1 MMAHEYHMIAYIRES
16 PDVLQRTLER
26 NEKKVLDLVRQIEA
40 RDIRRVVVCGV
51 GSSYTAALIAA
62 PLFRYHCALESHVL
76 TSIELGHYSDRLVDN
91 QTLVVS
97 VSRSGERGWVV
108 DALAESIARGALGIA
123 ITGTAGS
130 LMAQTATMAL
140 ITAEGPE
147 ITFPKTK
154 SVICCAGL
162 LMRLALALAD
172 PADGLAGQRLEALKR
187 FPEVIDR
194 TIRSL
199 EGPIQNLMAEL
210 LRYEP
215 IFVGGTGSNY
225 GAALEAGIKLQET
238 TYVITHGDHTG
249 ELLHGSLGPF
259 GREWMMIL
267 LTTAFD
273 IELSR
278 QLFDLVGKFGAMR
291 VAIVEPALD
300 VQDHAEHVLAI
311 AEAVDP
317 LMAGL
322 VYLPPLQ
329 LMTYYAALARGMNP
343 DAPPGM
349 RDVLDAILPCG
360 REEPELRE

>member
-1 MMAHEYHMIAYIRES
+1 MAEEFHMIAYIRET
-16 PDVLQRTLER
+16 PDVLRRTLSQ
-26 NEKKVLDLVRQIEA
+26 NEGQVAELTQQVATRG
-40 RDIRRVVVCGV
+40 IRRVVVCGV

-76 TSIELGHYSDRLVDN
+76 TSIELGHYMDRLVDDR
-91 QTLVVS
+91 TLVVS

-108 DALAESIARGALGIA
+108 DTLAQCIERGALGVA
-123 ITGTAGS
+123 VTGTPDS
-130 LMAQTATMAL
+130 LMAQTAPVAL

-172 PADGLAGQRLEALKR
+172 SGDSLAKSRLSALSG
-187 FPEVIDR
+187 FPEVIDG

-199 EGPIQNLMAEL
+199 EEPVRRMMGEL
-210 LRYEP
+210 VGYEP

-259 GREWMMIL
+259 AKKWIMVL
-267 LTTAFD
+267 LTTGFD
-273 IELSR
+273 FELSR

-291 VAIVEPALD
+291 VAIVEPGLEMEGC
-300 VQDHAEHVLAI
+300 AEHVLPI
-311 AEAVDP
+311 ASAVDP
-317 LMAGL
+317 MMAGL
-322 VYLPPLQ
+322 AYLPPLQ
-329 LMTYYAALARGMNP
+329 LMTYYSARARGMNP

-349 RDVLDAILPCG
+349 RDVLDAILPAG

>member
-1 MMAHEYHMIAYIRES
+1 MASDYHMIAYIREN
-16 PDVLQRTLER
+16 PDVLERTLAQ
-26 NEKKVLDLVRQIEA
+26 NEAQVLALVQQVQA

-76 TSIELGHYSDRLVDN
+76 TSIELGHYMDRLVDDR
-91 QTLVVS
+91 TLVVS

-108 DALAESIARGALGIA
+108 DALAECVERGALSVA
-123 ITGTAGS
+123 MTGTADS
-130 LMAQTATMAL
+130 LMAQTAPIAL

-147 ITFPKTK
+147 VTFPKTK
-154 SVICCAGL
+154 SVISCAGL

-172 PADGLAGQRLEALKR
+172 PGDELARQRLEALKG
-187 FPEVIDR
+187 FPEVIDD

-199 EGPIQNLMAEL
+199 EPRVRDLMADLVE
-210 LRYEP
+210 YEP

-259 GREWMMIL
+259 DKQWVMVL
-267 LTTAFD
+267 LVTAFD
-273 IELSR
+273 LELSR
-278 QLFDLVGKFGAMR
+278 QLFDLVGKFKAMR
-291 VAIVEPALD
+291 VAIAEPSLD
-300 VQDHAEHVLAI
+300 LEGAAEHVLPI
-311 AEAVDP
+311 ARAVDP
-317 LMAGL
+317 MMSGL
-322 VYLPPLQ
+322 AYLPPLQ
-329 LMTYYAALARGMNP
+329 LMTYYAARARGMNP

-349 RDVLDAILPCG
+349 RDVLDAILPSG